1 MAKAKYS
8 SNRVISGTW
17 GSLEIDGEDI
27 AEVLA
32 FQAKDEF
39 EKVEVKRAGT
49 MSKGYKYV
57 SVDGKGSI
65 KVNHI
70 QSLMIKKNIGTQARQ
85 GKTPNFT
92 LTGAL
97 EDPDALGSERC
108 AFTGVVF
115 DDLTY
120 FDWEVGV
127 NGERE
132 IPFTYEDIIPLDLI

>member
-1 MAKAKYS
+1 MTKYK
-8 SNRVISGTW
+8 SNQVISGTW
-17 GSLEIDGEDI
+17 GSLDIDGEDV

-39 EKVEVKRAGT
+39 EKEEVKRAGT

-70 QSLMIKKNIGTQARQ
+70 QSLMIKKRIGVLARQ
-85 GKTPNFT
+85 GKTPTFT

-97 EDPDALGSERC
+97 SDPDAMGSERC

-120 FDWEVGV
+120 FDYEVGV
-127 NGERE
+127 NGTRE
-132 IPFTYEDIIPLDLI
+132 IPFTYEDVILLDEI